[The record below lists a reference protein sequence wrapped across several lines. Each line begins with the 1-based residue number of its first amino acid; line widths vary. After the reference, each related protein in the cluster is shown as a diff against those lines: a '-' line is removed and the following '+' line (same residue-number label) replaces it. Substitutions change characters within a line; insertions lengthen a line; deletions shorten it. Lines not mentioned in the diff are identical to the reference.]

1 MLIYLYK
8 FNFVPNMEADISFFY
23 FDKNELYFYIFLA
36 SLSFE
41 ASFKASKIN
50 LNVNYFRFKRV
61 FIGILLFY
69 NQFRSFVFIFIKVF
83 SFS

>member
-41 ASFKASKIN
+41 ASFLKHPKLI
-50 LNVNYFRFKRV
+50 
-61 FIGILLFY
+61 
-69 NQFRSFVFIFIKVF
+69 
-83 SFS
+83 